1 MTDVDI
7 LIERIQK
14 NHETIKNA
22 ASGDIGKLL
31 ELSSKKIILDTELSG
46 IVRRVEKA
54 IKSKKM
60 SH

>member
-7 LIERIQK
+7 LIEQIQK

-31 ELSSKKIILDTELSG
+31 ELSSKKITLSIELDG
-46 IVRRVEKA
+46 IVKRVEKA